1 VLKLSTPL
9 PSPQKGHGLTSL
21 LSIVSHS
28 ELSKTHLRRPNFIFS
43 LKQNQSPRDI
53 KVQKKPTFNLSGVSR
68 CKPYFNFA
76 SKFSKSNKQGVC
88 HTLALPF
95 TLKKYFKAKEELWK
109 LKYSPYKNIIFK
121 NIL

>member
-1 VLKLSTPL
+1 
-9 PSPQKGHGLTSL
+9 
-21 LSIVSHS
+21 VSHS

-43 LKQNQSPRDI
+43 FKQNQSPSDI

-76 SKFSKSNKQGVC
+76 SKFSKSNKQGVR

-95 TLKKYFKAKEELWK
+95 TLKSILRQKKNYGNSNI
-109 LKYSPYKNIIFK
+109 SPYKNIIFEK
-121 NIL
+121 SKT